1 MTEIHVR
8 QSGAD
13 GALATLAD
21 ALVMARPGDVVIVH
35 QGVYRENLRLPRG
48 VTWRVAE
55 GERAVIDGGWD
66 GKTAT
71 NGQGNL
77 VLFNEPDATME
88 GFTIRNAPGDGVA
101 ISGGGR
107 RATLRGCT
115 IHNCHESG
123 LAANGTGTPLVGLT
137 IEGNRV
143 YDIARSWVVDKSR
156 NRVAGCFLFRW
167 VEDSDIL
174 NNEVSGGFGEIA
186 AAGIQS
192 KRLKFEGNVFHT
204 GMHLGLYVNR
214 ATGCIIRNN
223 LIYHTYDPEVAQ
235 ADEQIPHGIVIGD
248 ERRRDDKEEG
258 WQHSGQ
264 TIIEGNVV
272 AWMGVLFSVRNN
284 ATDSGY
290 DTRIDEGTVIRN
302 NTFIGGPKTRRGIH
316 IVENRHGHAAVG
328 RFQGNVIHV
337 AGDTIPLLCDAPG
350 MRFGGNVWTARPEK
364 LRAGDIVVPA
374 AALVAANAEIVGD
387 RYGSNI
393 DIDHYRPTPG
403 GALVGDD
410 GRALAGALEPVTVEP
425 PPPDPDPEPVDW
437 AALLEKAA
445 AVGDRLATMGAAGNL
460 AREHLAAANEQLAVM
475 SLAHEDAADDMA
487 ALLTMLDEYR
497 LG

>member
-1 MTEIHVR
+1 MAELHV
-8 QSGAD
+8 GAD
-13 GALATLAD
+13 LFPFRTLDEAR
-21 ALVMARPGDVVIVH
+21 LTARPGDVVIVH
-35 QGVYRENLRLPRG
+35 QGVYRETLRPPG
-48 VTWRVAE
+48 GTTWRGAV
-55 GERAVIDGGWD
+55 GERAIIDGGWD

-77 VLFNEPDATME
+77 VLFDEPDATVE
-88 GFTIRNAPGDGVA
+88 GFTIRNAPGDGVG
-101 ISGGGR
+101 ISGGGQ

-167 VEDSDIL
+167 VRKSTIRG
-174 NNEVSGGFGEIA
+174 NEISGGFGEGL

-192 KRLKFEGNVFHT
+192 QDLLIENNIIHT
-204 GMHLGLYVNR
+204 HMHLGLYVNR
-214 ATGCIIRNN
+214 ATGCVIRNN

-258 WQHSGQ
+258 WQHSGR

-290 DTRIDEGTVIRN
+290 DTRIDADTVIRN

-350 MRFGGNVWTARPEK
+350 MRFGGNVWTARPDR
-364 LRAGDIVVPA
+364 LRDGDVVVPPS
-374 AALVAANAEIVGD
+374 ALANPDAEIVGD

-393 DIDHYRPTPG
+393 DIDNYRPAPG
-403 GALVGDD
+403 GALVGGN

-425 PPPDPDPEPVDW
+425 PPPPPPPDPGTIDW

-445 AVGDRLATMGAAGNL
+445 GVGDRLAAMGAAGNL
-460 AREHLAAANEQLAVM
+460 AREQLAAAHEQLSIMA
-475 SLAHEDAADDMA
+475 LAHEDATDDLA
-487 ALLTMLDEYR
+487 ALLAMLDGYR